1 MGVPI
6 KLILKEIGSRINN
19 IGTIVD
25 TDPNNDETTSYVG
38 KMLQRAGAGVGAGA
52 FAGGIKDMNNM
63 KDTASAA
70 DAASAASDAK
80 DAAEAASAAKDMA
93 DAASAAKDV
102 ASAAS
107 DKNIKDITTSNTADV
122 IERAYKQLDDIIY
135 KYNSK
140 GQALGEDDKLRAG
153 ITAQS
158 MEGSILESAV
168 IEDPNTGYK
177 MVDTRH
183 LALANAAAIKEIFE
197 RLDRIEGR
205 NEI

>member
-1 MGVPI
+1 MSAR
-6 KLILKEIGSRINN
+6 LILKEIGSRINN

-25 TDPNNDETTSYVG
+25 TDPNNDETTSYAG
-38 KMLQRAGAGVGAGA
+38 KMVQGIGA
-52 FAGGIKDMNNM
+52 FGGGLKDIKDNF
-63 KDTASAA
+63 S
-70 DAASAASDAK
+70 SK
-80 DAAEAASAAKDMA
+80 DAA
-93 DAASAAKDV
+93 DV
-102 ASAAS
+102 AS
-107 DKNIKDITTSNTADV
+107 DKNIKDIDKTSNTADI
-122 IERAYKQLDDIIY
+122 IEKAYKGLDDIIY

-168 IEDPNTGYK
+168 MEDPATGYK

-197 RLDRIEGR
+197 RLDKLEGKQ
-205 NEI
+205 

>member
-1 MGVPI
+1 MAVPI
-6 KLILKEIGSRINN
+6 KMILKEIGSRINN

-25 TDPNNDETTSYVG
+25 TDPNNDETTSYMG
-38 KMLQRAGAGVGAGA
+38 KMLEGNGA
-52 FAGGIKDMNNM
+52 FGGGLKDIGSL
-63 KDTASAA
+63 KDNFS
-70 DAASAASDAK
+70 SKDAK
-80 DAAEAASAAKDMA
+80 DVA
-93 DAASAAKDV
+93 DAAKDV

-107 DKNIKDITTSNTADV
+107 DKNIKDIAKTNTADI
-122 IERAYKQLDDIIY
+122 IEKAYKGLDDIIY

-168 IEDPNTGYK
+168 MEDPATGYK

-183 LALANAAAIKEIFE
+183 LALANAAAIKVLFE
-197 RLDRIEGR
+197 KIDELEKLIKK
-205 NEI
+205 

>member
-1 MGVPI
+1 MSAR
-6 KLILKEIGSRINN
+6 LILKEIGSRINN

-25 TDPNNDETTSYVG
+25 TDPNNDETTSYMG
-38 KMLQRAGAGVGAGA
+38 KMLQGTGA
-52 FAGGIKDMNNM
+52 FGGGLKDIKDNFSS
-63 KDTASAA
+63 K
-70 DAASAASDAK
+70 
-80 DAAEAASAAKDMA
+80 

-107 DKNIKDITTSNTADV
+107 DKNLKDIDKNGSTADI
-122 IERAYKQLDDIIY
+122 IEKAYKGLDDIIY

-153 ITAQS
+153 VTAQS

-168 IEDPNTGYK
+168 MEDPATGYK

-197 RLDRIEGR
+197 RLDKLEGKQ
-205 NEI
+205 

>member
-1 MGVPI
+1 MSAS
-6 KLILKEIGSRINN
+6 LILKEIGSRINN

-25 TDPNNDETTSYVG
+25 TDPNNDETTSYMG
-38 KMLQRAGAGVGAGA
+38 KMVQGAGA
-52 FAGGIKDMNNM
+52 FGGWLKDIKDNFKNS
-63 KDTASAA
+63 K
-70 DAASAASDAK
+70 
-80 DAAEAASAAKDMA
+80 

-102 ASAAS
+102 AAAAS
-107 DKNIKDITTSNTADV
+107 DKNLKDIDKTKTADI
-122 IERAYKQLDDIIY
+122 IEKAYKGLDDIIY
-135 KYNSK
+135 RYNQK

-168 IEDPNTGYK
+168 MEDPNTGYK

-197 RLDRIEGR
+197 RLDKLEGK
-205 NEI
+205 E

>member
-1 MGVPI
+1 MAVPI
-6 KLILKEIGSRINN
+6 KMILKEIGSRINN

-25 TDPNNDETTSYVG
+25 TDPNNDETTSYMG
-38 KMLQRAGAGVGAGA
+38 KMLEGDGA
-52 FAGGIKDMNNM
+52 FGGGLKDIKDNFNS
-63 KDTASAA
+63 K
-70 DAASAASDAK
+70 DAK
-80 DAAEAASAAKDMA
+80 DAAD
-93 DAASAAKDV
+93 AAKDV
-102 ASAAS
+102 AAAVS
-107 DKNIKDITTSNTADV
+107 DKNIKDIDKTGNTADI
-122 IERAYKQLDDIIY
+122 IEKAYKGLDDIIY

-168 IEDPNTGYK
+168 MEDPATGYK

-197 RLDRIEGR
+197 RLDKLEGKK
-205 NEI
+205 

>member
-1 MGVPI
+1 MGVPVR
-6 KLILKEIGSRINN
+6 LILKEIGSRINN

-25 TDPNNDETTSYVG
+25 TDETNDETTSYAG
-38 KMLQRAGAGVGAGA
+38 KMLQGAGAGA
-52 FAGGIKDMNNM
+52 FAAGIKDMKNA
-63 KDTASAA
+63 K
-70 DAASAASDAK
+70 DAK
-80 DAAEAASAAKDMA
+80 DAKDIA

-107 DKNIKDITTSNTADV
+107 DKNIKDIKTESTSDI
-122 IERAYKQLDDIIY
+122 IEKAYKGLDDIIY
-135 KYNSK
+135 KYNNK
-140 GQALGEDDKLRAG
+140 GQSLGEDDKLRAG

-168 IEDPNTGYK
+168 IDDPNTGYK

-205 NEI
+205 NEV

>member
-1 MGVPI
+1 MSAR
-6 KLILKEIGSRINN
+6 LILKEIGSRINN

-25 TDPNNDETTSYVG
+25 TDPNNDETTSYAG
-38 KMLQRAGAGVGAGA
+38 KMLQGAGA
-52 FAGGIKDMNNM
+52 FGGGLKDIKDNF
-63 KDTASAA
+63 S
-70 DAASAASDAK
+70 SK
-80 DAAEAASAAKDMA
+80 DAA
-93 DAASAAKDV
+93 DV

-107 DKNIKDITTSNTADV
+107 DKNIKDIDKTSNTADI
-122 IERAYKQLDDIIY
+122 IEKAYKGLDDIIY

-153 ITAQS
+153 VTAQS

-168 IEDPNTGYK
+168 MEDPATGYK

-197 RLDRIEGR
+197 RLDKLEGKQ
-205 NEI
+205 

>member
-1 MGVPI
+1 MSAR
-6 KLILKEIGSRINN
+6 LILKEIGSRINN

-25 TDPNNDETTSYVG
+25 TNPNNDETTSYMG
-38 KMLQRAGAGVGAGA
+38 KMVQGAGA
-52 FAGGIKDMNNM
+52 FGGGLKDIKDNFKFNS
-63 KDTASAA
+63 KDAA
-70 DAASAASDAK
+70 DAASAAKDAK
-80 DAAEAASAAKDMA
+80 DAA

-102 ASAAS
+102 ASAVS
-107 DKNIKDITTSNTADV
+107 DKSLKDIDKTGTTADI
-122 IERAYKQLDDIIY
+122 IEKAYKGLDDIIY

-168 IEDPNTGYK
+168 MEDPATGYK

-197 RLDRIEGR
+197 RLDKLEGKQ
-205 NEI
+205 

>member
-1 MGVPI
+1 MGVPVR
-6 KLILKEIGSRINN
+6 LILKEIGSRINN

-25 TDPNNDETTSYVG
+25 TDETNDETTSYAG
-38 KMLQRAGAGVGAGA
+38 KMLQGAGAGA
-52 FAGGIKDMNNM
+52 FAAGIKDMKNA
-63 KDTASAA
+63 K
-70 DAASAASDAK
+70 DAK
-80 DAAEAASAAKDMA
+80 DAKDIA

-107 DKNIKDITTSNTADV
+107 DKNIKDIKTESTSDI
-122 IERAYKQLDDIIY
+122 IEKAYKGLDDIIY
-135 KYNSK
+135 KYNNK
-140 GQALGEDDKLRAG
+140 GQSLGEDDKLRAG

-168 IEDPNTGYK
+168 IDDPNTGYK

-197 RLDRIEGR
+197 RLDRIEGS
-205 NEI
+205 NEV

>member
-1 MGVPI
+1 MAVPI
-6 KLILKEIGSRINN
+6 KMILKEIGSRINN

-25 TDPNNDETTSYVG
+25 TDPNNDETTSYMG
-38 KMLQRAGAGVGAGA
+38 KMLEGNGA
-52 FAGGIKDMNNM
+52 FGGGLKDIGSF
-63 KDTASAA
+63 KDNFNSK
-70 DAASAASDAK
+70 DAK
-80 DAAEAASAAKDMA
+80 DAKDVA
-93 DAASAAKDV
+93 DAAKDV

-107 DKNIKDITTSNTADV
+107 DKNIKDIAKTNTADI
-122 IERAYKQLDDIIY
+122 IEKAYKGLDDIIY

-153 ITAQS
+153 VTAQS

-168 IEDPNTGYK
+168 MEDPATGYK

-197 RLDRIEGR
+197 RLDKLEGKK
-205 NEI
+205 